1 MSQENKRDADEMRP
15 EYDISGGIRGKY
27 YDRYREG
34 SNVILLEPD
43 VAAVFRD
50 SDAVNRTLR
59 MLIDIARNNAAT
71 EGETSSS

>member
-1 MSQENKRDADEMRP
+1 MQFEWDRRKAASNLEK
-15 EYDISGGIRGKY
+15 YIRGKY
-27 YDRYREG
+27 YDRYHEG
-34 SNVILLEPD
+34 SNVILLERD
-43 VAAVFRD
+43 VAAVFRN